1 AHVLLADPKP
11 WQAQSA
17 FQPERLMARR
27 GQADTIEDALPRE
40 PLNLSTMDLPDLDL
54 PDTQAASED
63 DDAGTPND

>member
-1 AHVLLADPKP
+1 
-11 WQAQSA
+11 
-17 FQPERLMARR
+17 MARR